1 MRSKAMREIAL
12 FVILIIIW
20 TAGQVFLKMG
30 MNELAGEKINLRFFL
45 RAVGS
50 WPVLAGFLLG
60 IAGALL
66 WLVVLSRLELGFS
79 NLVVSLT
86 LVAVAVASRII
97 FKEPIPSLKW
107 IGSTLIVIGVF
118 LISQT
123 K

>member
-1 MRSKAMREIAL
+1 MKEVAL
-12 FVILIIIW
+12 FAILIIIW

-30 MNELAGEKINLRFFL
+30 MNELSGEKVNLRFFL

-50 WPVLAGFLLG
+50 WPVLAGFILG
-60 IAGALL
+60 IVGALL

-86 LVAVAVASRII
+86 LVSVALASNIL
-97 FKEPIPSLKW
+97 FKEPMPSLKW
-107 IGSTLIVIGVF
+107 IGSTLIVVGVF
-118 LISQT
+118 LISQA

>member
-1 MRSKAMREIAL
+1 MREIAL